1 MKKHKGLF
9 ICLGVLIILGIV
21 AFIGIKK
28 LVYPDS
34 SKNKYGDR
42 LNGIEEHK
50 ISDESINEMKE
61 TFLKNENVVDF
72 EYVLTGKIIKVF
84 IKVKEN
90 TKVDDAKELSE
101 IITKNISE
109 DDLKFYDILHY
120 VTCEGENELYP
131 ISGSKHKTSDLFVW
145 TIKLEKLPE
154 EGEAEDAE

>member
-9 ICLGVLIILGIV
+9 ICLGVLIVLGII

-42 LNGIEEHK
+42 LAGIEEHV
-50 ISDESINEMKE
+50 ISDEVVNEMKE
-61 TFLKNENVVDF
+61 SFLAKENVVDF
-72 EYVLTGKIIKVF
+72 EFVLTGKIIKIFV
-84 IKVKEN
+84 KVKED
-90 TKVDDAKELSE
+90 TEVDKSKELSE

-109 DDLKFYDILHY
+109 EDQKFYDILYY

-131 ISGSKHKTSDLFVW
+131 ILGSKHKTSDLFMW
-145 TIKLEKLPE
+145 TEKLEELSE
-154 EGEAEDAE
+154 EGESDAE